1 VKLLLD
7 QGLPRSAVTLLIAR
21 GFDTVHVGEI
31 GLAAATDAS
40 IIERA
45 RNDGRTIVTLDAD
58 FHALIAL
65 AGTSSPS
72 VIRIREEG
80 LKGLE
85 LAELVVRTVDL
96 CRADLDSGAVVTVR
110 GGSVRVRSLPLRG
123 RPA

>member
-1 VKLLLD
+1 MKLVLD

-21 GFDTVHVGEI
+21 GFGTVHVGEI

-40 IIERA
+40 LIERA

-65 AGTSSPS
+65 EGTSSPS

-110 GGSVRVRSLPLRG
+110 GDSVRVRSLPVRG